1 MGFSDI
7 YRTVIT
13 QVRQNKR
20 VRVEH
25 FCKKNLRFFAVSA
38 KIYLVKTS
46 VLMSVAIIS

>member
-25 FCKKNLRFFAVSA
+25 FYKKFFRFFAGLI

-46 VLMSVAIIS
+46 ALMSVAIIS